1 MDIGGQWWSCN
12 LWIESNT
19 NSLILLLCCEHQLLI
34 KVALHINY
42 HICITILS
50 KYIECPDMS
59 LQVFSS
65 LIF

>member
-19 NSLILLLCCEHQLLI
+19 NSLILLLCCEHHLLI

-42 HICITILS
+42 HICITIL
-50 KYIECPDMS
+50 
-59 LQVFSS
+59 LNTLNA
-65 LIF
+65 LI